1 MKNVLLVTGESKE
14 CGIYQYADSVFE
26 ILKTSKKYEFTFL
39 ATNNKDDLFNHIEN
53 EENNTVAIIY
63 NHHPH
68 TMNWLNSGITR
79 PIKNSG
85 LVKQIVIFGHE
96 HLNTFTGVDHYI
108 HTDPN
113 AGHNDFLASGE
124 FAGIPPITYYDDI
137 QYSKPEGTIRIGTS
151 GIGNRT
157 KDLPTLIRLINEQ
170 FTEDVI
176 LNLHVS
182 DGVFVD
188 PSGKLSGALVDQC
201 LELAN
206 SNVKINFTRDFLSK
220 RNLISWLNQ
229 NDINLYWYQTPDVP
243 GVSGSV
249 DRALAS
255 RKPFGVNHSSFLSHV
270 RRDFNDLTKVSIKD
284 IITAGVEPLQE
295 FYDAWNPTN
304 LLNLYED
311 IIEK

>member
-26 ILKTSKKYEFTFL
+26 ILKTSTKYEFDFL
-39 ATNNKDDLFNHIEN
+39 ATNNKEDLYNHL
-53 EENNTVAIIY
+53 EENDTVAIIY

-68 TMNWLNSGITR
+68 TMNWLNSSITR
-79 PIKNSG
+79 PIHNAG
-85 LVKQIVIFGHE
+85 LVKQIAIFGHE
-96 HLNTFTGVDHYI
+96 HLNTFTGADYYI

-113 AGHNDFLASGE
+113 AELEENE

-137 QYSKPEGTIRIGTS
+137 QYSKPNGTIKIGTS
-151 GIGNRT
+151 GISNRT

-188 PSGKLSGALVDQC
+188 PTGKLSGALVDKC

-220 RNLISWLNQ
+220 KDLISWLNQ
-229 NDINLYWYQTPDVP
+229 NDINLYWYQTPEVP
-243 GVSGSV
+243 GVSGSI

-255 RKPFGVNHSSFLSHV
+255 RKPFGVNHSSFFSHV
-270 RRDFNDLTKVSIKD
+270 RRDFNDLTKTSIKD
-284 IITAGVEPLQE
+284 IIAAGVEPLQE

-304 LLNLYED
+304 LLNLYES

>member
-1 MKNVLLVTGESKE
+1 MKNILFVTGESKE

-26 ILKTSKKYEFTFL
+26 ILKTSKKYKFTFL
-39 ATNNKDDLFNHIEN
+39 ATNDMQDLFDHIDEDVYD
-53 EENNTVAIIY
+53 ENNTIAVIY

-68 TMNWLNSGITR
+68 TMSWLNSGVTR

-96 HLNTFTGVDHYI
+96 HLNKFTGVDHYI
-108 HTDPN
+108 HTDPRVEQYEN
-113 AGHNDFLASGE
+113 E
-124 FAGIPPITYYDDI
+124 YPGIPPITYYDDI
-137 QYSKPEGTIRIGTS
+137 QYSKPNETIRIGTS

-157 KDLPTLIRLINEQ
+157 KDLPTLIRLINDQ

-201 LELAN
+201 LSLAN

-243 GVSGSV
+243 GVSGSI

-255 RKPFGVNHSSFLSHV
+255 KKPFGVNDSSFLSHV

-284 IITAGVEPLQE
+284 IIATGVEPLQE